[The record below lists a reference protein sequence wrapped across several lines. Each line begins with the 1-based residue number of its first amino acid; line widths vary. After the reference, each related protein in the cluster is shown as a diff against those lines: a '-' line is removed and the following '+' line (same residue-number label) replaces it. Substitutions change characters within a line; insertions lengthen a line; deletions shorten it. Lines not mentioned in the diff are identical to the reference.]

1 MTIERGVALSL
12 STLFEPAVLADPYPF
27 YRQLRTLDPV
37 HWDESW
43 QGWALTSYAD
53 VKSAL
58 SDARLSAQRLFKKQP
73 SRRLEGAWEPARA
86 VPRAYAQSLLFLDP
100 PDHTRL
106 RALVVKA
113 FTPRVVEELRPRIQ
127 RLVDGLLDVAEGNGR
142 MEVIGTLASPL
153 SVGVIAELLGV
164 PLEDHAQFKAWSD
177 DMAPSLDPNHGRPE
191 HGAQAMRAAA
201 PLLDYMAGLI
211 THRRADLRDGLMQ
224 ALIAASEGDDALSE
238 ADVVI
243 SCAGLLF
250 AGNETTTNLI
260 GNGLLAFLRHPDQLE
275 RLRDDPTLIESTVE
289 EMLRYDSPVQLTAR
303 IAKED
308 VVIGGKRVG
317 VGQRVVLFLGAANR
331 DPAQFA
337 APDRFDVG
345 RQENHHLSFS
355 HGAHFC
361 LGAALA
367 RLEGQIAIGTMLRRL
382 PNLRLEA
389 ESLEWRDNKNLR
401 GLRAL
406 PVTFG

>member
-1 MTIERGVALSL
+1 MQKPVMGSNRLHNRPTVCSLANGTDER
-12 STLFEPAVLADPYPF
+12 VLALRRDRCGTVRTPVCVQQPLAQ
-27 YRQLRTLDPV
+27 YRICRNP
-37 HWDESW
+37 
-43 QGWALTSYAD
+43 
-53 VKSAL
+53 
-58 SDARLSAQRLFKKQP
+58 
-73 SRRLEGAWEPARA
+73 
-86 VPRAYAQSLLFLDP
+86 
-100 PDHTRL
+100 
-106 RALVVKA
+106 
-113 FTPRVVEELRPRIQ
+113 
-127 RLVDGLLDVAEGNGR
+127 
-142 MEVIGTLASPL
+142 
-153 SVGVIAELLGV
+153 
-164 PLEDHAQFKAWSD
+164 
-177 DMAPSLDPNHGRPE
+177 
-191 HGAQAMRAAA
+191 
-201 PLLDYMAGLI
+201 LI
-211 THRRADLRDGLMQ
+211 T
-224 ALIAASEGDDALSE
+224 ASEGDDALSE

-275 RLRDDPTLIESTVE
+275 RLRDAPTLIESAVE

-308 VVIGGKRVG
+308 VEIGGKRVG

-337 APDRFDVG
+337 AADRFDVG